1 MKPKARRKPL
11 APADVL
17 RIYYADPSISTD
29 ELAKRYGA
37 HKWRIYKIRQGRS
50 FTKLL
55 AESKTMQ
62 LCINCVHAPNGHCLM
77 GFPEAETEGPLFAQ
91 DCTIYK
97 RRNQT
102 NG

>member
-1 MKPKARRKPL
+1 MKPKTRKEPL

-17 RIYYADPSISTD
+17 RIYYADPSISIH

-62 LCINCVHAPNGHCLM
+62 LCINCVHASNGRCLM

-97 RRNQT
+97 GNQT
-102 NG
+102 ND